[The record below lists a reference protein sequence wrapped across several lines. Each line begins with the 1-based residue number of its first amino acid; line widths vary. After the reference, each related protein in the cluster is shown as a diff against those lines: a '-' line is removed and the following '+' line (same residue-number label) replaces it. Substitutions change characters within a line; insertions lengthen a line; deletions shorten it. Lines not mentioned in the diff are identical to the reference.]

1 MEHNVYNQ
9 LVKDNVPKILKEKG
23 SKPHTRTLNDHEYIS
38 ELEISLDEYV
48 ARYTETGGMDELA
61 DIAELVFAIAKFKG
75 YDQTKFNNLIAD
87 RKKKYGGYDKR
98 TYLLNVDEEDEDIDA
113 QLKAL
118 GEMRPRLDLYA
129 TFVNSE
135 DEIDDALAYDHDQC
149 GCGDDCDCD
158 DDECG
163 CDHCHDH
170 K

>member
-23 SKPHTRTLNDHEYIS
+23 SKPHIRTLNDNEYIS

-48 ARYTETGGMDELA
+48 ARYTETGGMNELA
-61 DIAELVFAIAKFKG
+61 DIMELVYAIAKFKG
-75 YDQTKFNNLIAD
+75 YDQTKFNALVAD
-87 RKKKYGGYDKR
+87 RKKKYGGYDNR
-98 TYLLNVDEEDEDIDA
+98 TYLLNVDEEDENIDD

-135 DEIDDALAYDHDQC
+135 EEVDDALSC
-149 GCGDDCDCD
+149 DCEDEDCD
-158 DDECG
+158 DDNCHCG
-163 CDHCHDH
+163 HCHN
-170 K
+170 KR

>member
-1 MEHNVYNQ
+1 MEHNIYNQ

-23 SKPHTRTLNDHEYIS
+23 SKPHTRTLNDEEYIS

-48 ARYTETGGMDELA
+48 ARYTETGGMNELA
-61 DIAELVFAIAKFKG
+61 DIVELVYAIAKVKG
-75 YDQTKFNNLIAD
+75 YDQNKFNALLAD

-135 DEIDDALAYDHDQC
+135 DEVDDALARDFDEC
-149 GCGDDCDCD
+149 DCDDDCDCD
-158 DDECG
+158 DYDCHCG
-163 CDHCHDH
+163 HCHTD